1 MKLLKQIIFILVIF
15 LETGNLLS
23 NNDLFNV
30 NNILLEKKADFSN
43 RELANKAIKQAFSE
57 LTKKVLLKEDIPKFS
72 NLNFSIIRELVKY
85 YNISKNSEVKDNFIS
100 FSVTFDKEK
109 IHNLFYEKGVSYS
122 DIKDKE
128 FFILPVLIKDNEI
141 FIFSNNYFYEN
152 WNKFDKEKLVE
163 FILPQEN
170 IEIIQKINKYK
181 DNLLDLELDPIFK
194 EYLNKNIALIFID
207 DSSISEKKFYLK
219 TRIQNKDISKN
230 LILKENNLNLII
242 LEIKDEII
250 NLLKSR
256 NLIDVQT
263 PSFLNVKLYLNNKSN
278 LFLLKEKIKNLDLVE
293 NIFVQEFNKDYVNI
307 KIKYFGK
314 LETILNNLRKE
325 NITLKSINNQWI
337 IKSL

>member
-30 NNILLEKKADFSN
+30 NNILLEKKADSSN
-43 RELANKAIKQAFSE
+43 RELANKAIKEAFSE
-57 LTKKVLLKEDIPKFS
+57 LTKKVLLKEDISKISNMNFS
-72 NLNFSIIRELVKY
+72 NIKELVKY
-85 YNISKNSEVKDNFIS
+85 YNISKNSEVNDNFIS

-128 FFILPVLIKDNEI
+128 FFILPVLIKENEI

-163 FILPQEN
+163 FVLLQEN
-170 IEIIQKINKYK
+170 IEIIQKINRHR
-181 DNLLDLELDPIFK
+181 DNLLDLELEPIFK
-194 EYLNKNIALIFID
+194 EYLNKNIALILID
-207 DSSISEKKFYLK
+207 DSTTIEKKFYLK
-219 TRIQNKDISKN
+219 TRVQNKNISKN
-230 LILKENNLNLII
+230 LIIKENNLDLII

-278 LFLLKEKIKNLDLVE
+278 LFLLKNKIKNLDLVE

-307 KIKYFGK
+307 KIKYFGQ

-325 NITLKSINNQWI
+325 SITLQPINDQWI